1 MLACYSE
8 HELIFLCE
16 NAALLVIIAADKP
29 VQTGTYSESFEPPS
43 DLHTTELFCEHFCGT
58 ARADALEHQDSLT
71 ADMTLKGTTFLE
83 SLVT

>member
-1 MLACYSE
+1 MNMNLLFIY
-8 HELIFLCE
+8 FFCE

-29 VQTGTYSESFEPPS
+29 VQTRTYSKSFEPPS
-43 DLHTTELFCEHFCGT
+43 DLHTTTERVCKHFCGT

-71 ADMTLKGTTFLE
+71 ADMTLKGTTFLQ